1 VQQGAQA
8 TSQAVDK
15 LNATTAATNDKFK
28 IAANGIKYF
37 NMALGFEA
45 TCHIARR
52 WDVGVSLDLDL
63 SSRSE
68 ENNDLISP
76 EARLWQTGVFLKYR
90 IN

>member
-1 VQQGAQA
+1 
-8 TSQAVDK
+8 
-15 LNATTAATNDKFK
+15 
-28 IAANGIKYF
+28 
-37 NMALGFEA
+37 MALGFEA
-45 TCHIARR
+45 TYHIARR
-52 WDVGVSLDLDL
+52 WDLGVSLDLDL